1 MNRLL
6 TFTLLATLLA
16 LAACGCGAQVSG
28 ESIATV
34 KTAAQL
40 DSAISRSNLPG
51 ARVVGGAMRVTG
63 RAAHRSSS
71 LDSLQY

>member
-6 TFTLLATLLA
+6 TLTFLAILVV

-28 ESIATV
+28 ESLATV

-51 ARVVGGAMRVTG
+51 ASVVGGAMRVTG
-63 RAAHRSSS
+63 RAARRSSS
-71 LDSLQY
+71 LDSLQF